1 MDRRPGSSRVI
12 CSTRQPGIG
21 QSLFILRSMG
31 FDASSSKPQPR
42 PAQSTQRA
50 GEPSQLGTRPA
61 ESVGLPGY
69 IEHLFAYFCTAAVL
83 TLADPGSPRRRLMG
97 GLIAYA
103 TLLEVGQLYVPGRA
117 AQLPFI
123 HGALLWVVWTVA
135 TRVTDAQA
143 RQADR

>member
-1 MDRRPGSSRVI
+1 MLSSVLKRVPAPLA
-12 CSTRQPGIG
+12 CLGAWLCVALLGVLSWLP
-21 QSLFILRSMG
+21 
-31 FDASSSKPQPR
+31 ASQM
-42 PAQSTQRA
+42 
-50 GEPSQLGTRPA
+50 GTRPA

-83 TLADPGSPRRRLMG
+83 TLAYPGSPRRRLMG

-117 AQLPFI
+117 AQPPFI

-143 RQADR
+143 RQADRRRWRTTICMHKGL